1 MNLHSIRARV
11 REQFSKHTDQT
22 ALPEITSSYVS
33 ERRRNPRSE
42 VETLVTAITRS
53 GSRLQGY
60 CRNLSREGTAAIIWG
75 QLEIGE
81 EVCLAFRSLG
91 SEQETIIPAIVK
103 NSISHRYGFEFTVED
118 PAELHSLLMEA
129 CRIEATYS

>member
-1 MNLHSIRARV
+1 MNLQSIRARV
-11 REQFSKHTDQT
+11 RQQFSKHTDPT
-22 ALPEITSSYVS
+22 ILPEPSGYIT
-33 ERRRNPRSE
+33 ERRCSQRSE
-42 VETLVTAITRS
+42 VETLVTAITKT
-53 GSRLQGY
+53 GVRLQGY

-75 QLEIGE
+75 EMEVGE
-81 EVCLAFRSLG
+81 EICLAFRSLG

-118 PAELHSLLMEA
+118 QTQLHNLMKET

>member
-1 MNLHSIRARV
+1 MNLQSIRARV
-11 REQFSKHTDQT
+11 RQQFSKNTDQT
-22 ALPEITSSYVS
+22 ILAQTCSYIT
-33 ERRRNPRSE
+33 ERRRSQRSE
-42 VETLVTAITRS
+42 VETLVTAITNN

-60 CRNLSREGTAAIIWG
+60 CRNLSREGAAAIIWG
-75 QLEIGE
+75 ELKPGD

-103 NSISHRYGFEFTVED
+103 NSISHRYGFEFTVENQ
-118 PAELHSLLMEA
+118 AELQSLLMET

>member
-1 MNLHSIRARV
+1 MNLQSIRARV
-11 REQFSKHTDQT
+11 REQFSKHTDQI
-22 ALPEITSSYVS
+22 LSETSSYIT
-33 ERRRNPRSE
+33 EKRRSQRSE
-42 VETLVTAITRS
+42 VETLVTAITKN
-53 GSRLQGY
+53 GTRLHGY

-91 SEQETIIPAIVK
+91 SERETIIPAIVK
-103 NSISHRYGFEFTVED
+103 NSISHRYGFEFTIED
-118 PAELHSLLMEA
+118 QTELHGLLTET

>member
-1 MNLHSIRARV
+1 MNLQSIRARV

-22 ALPEITSSYVS
+22 ILTETSSYIT
-33 ERRRNPRSE
+33 ERRRSQRSE
-42 VETLVTAITRS
+42 VETLVTAITKNGARF
-53 GSRLQGY
+53 QGY
-60 CRNLSREGTAAIIWG
+60 CRNLSCEGTAAIIWG
-75 QLEIGE
+75 ELELGE
-81 EVCLAFRSLG
+81 QVCLAFRSLG

-118 PAELHSLLMEA
+118 RAQLHSLLMET

>member
-1 MNLHSIRARV
+1 MNLQSIRARV
-11 REQFSKHTDQT
+11 RDQFSKHTDQAILSET
-22 ALPEITSSYVS
+22 PNYIT
-33 ERRRNPRSE
+33 ERRRSERSE
-42 VETLVTAITRS
+42 VETLVTAITKN
-53 GSRLQGY
+53 GSRFQGY

-75 QLEIGE
+75 TLEPGE

-91 SEQETIIPAIVK
+91 SQQETIIPAIVK

-118 PAELHSLLMEA
+118 QAELHGLLMET

>member
-1 MNLHSIRARV
+1 MTLQSIRVRV
-11 REQFSKHTDQT
+11 RQQFLKHIDE
-22 ALPEITSSYVS
+22 AMLPEITSNYVT
-33 ERRRNPRSE
+33 ERRRSPRSE
-42 VETLVTAITRS
+42 VETLVAAVTKN

-60 CRNLSREGTAAIIWG
+60 CRNLSCEGTAAIIWG
-75 QLEIGE
+75 ELQVGE

-118 PAELHSLLMEA
+118 ESELHVLLMEA